1 MSSCLV
7 FAPMIGARP
16 GELNPLEKEAFA
28 EHLAGCAACQAR
40 LSDAEAL
47 SAVLPEALLAEAN
60 RRDFATF
67 SDEVL
72 ARIPALAPRRAR
84 EGHKLGAFLRRHRL
98 LLVSAL
104 VPALLALSLLVY
116 FGLAAPE
123 PAALVDVVAEGRS
136 ATVLE
141 TSDGPVVLLGDEG
154 HEGT

>member
-16 GELNPLEKEAFA
+16 GELNPLEAEAFA
-28 EHLAGCAACQAR
+28 EHLATCAACQTR

-47 SAVLPEALLAEAN
+47 SSLLPEALLAEAN

-67 SDEVL
+67 SDGVL
-72 ARIPALAPRRAR
+72 ARIPALAPRRAK
-84 EGHKLGAFLRRHRL
+84 EGFALGAFVRRHRL
-98 LLVSAL
+98 LIASAL

-116 FGLAAPE
+116 LALAAPE

-141 TSDGPVVLLGDEG
+141 TRDGPVVLLGDEG
-154 HEGT
+154 S